1 MNPSG
6 DTNRVD
12 GARLTLVAIAAC
24 AVYVA
29 MLAWSPAFT
38 AESPVLCLPRR
49 LLGLNCPSCGLTRAM
64 ACLARLDP
72 GSAVRFHPLVIL
84 VAPLIAVVTVD
95 TCLAAVGRRGLA
107 AAIPRPLLRGFRA
120 AMLAGFCGLFFVRT
134 VSWLAPAWNPE
145 GWMIPPAAFPP

>member
-1 MNPSG
+1 LNPSD

-12 GARLTLVAIAAC
+12 SARLTLVAIAAC
-24 AVYVA
+24 AVYVT
-29 MLAWSPAFT
+29 LLGWIPAFT

-64 ACLARLDP
+64 ACLARLDAE
-72 GSAVRFHPLVIL
+72 SAVRFHPLVIL

-107 AAIPRPLLRGFRA
+107 AAIPRPLLRGFWA
-120 AMLAGFCGLFFVRT
+120 ALLSGFCVVFAVRMA
-134 VSWLAPAWNPE
+134 SWIAPAWNPA